1 MTQKRIH
8 PRPRD
13 ETEEYARVTL
23 PLATDTMTKIREM
36 AMNGRYG
43 AQGRTVDA
51 LIEAVWDSKQ
61 HIENFVKAGVAQA
74 MLQGGVLTP
83 AKGQEQQVQQLAMI
97 QMLNASVIIDRLRKF
112 VGVDP
117 NALGEQIKAELAAR
131 QALPPAKGTNP

>member
-1 MTQKRIH
+1 MAQKRIH

-23 PLATDTMTKIREM
+23 PLATDTMAKIREM
-36 AMNGRYG
+36 AVNGRYG

-51 LIEAVWDSKQ
+51 LIEAVWDSRQ
-61 HIENFVKAGVAQA
+61 HIENFVKAAVAQS

-83 AKGQEQQVQQLAMI
+83 AKGQEEQLQKLSMI
-97 QMLNASVIIDRLRKF
+97 QALNAAVIIDRLRKF

-117 NALGEQIKAELAAR
+117 NALGEALKAEMQARAALA
-131 QALPPAKGTNP
+131 PPKGTNP